1 MSVSLREMFEG
12 AGYDFND
19 RGDLIRVSNMLGE
32 AEDLRDEVEDQIDQ
46 MDARETLENG
56 DWY

>member
-12 AGYDFND
+12 AGYDFSD
-19 RGDLIRVSNMLGE
+19 RDDLIRVSNMLGE

-46 MDARETLENG
+46 IDARETLENG